1 MKKIII
7 MLLALLAIGI
17 VSAKTIH
24 IHTDMIIDNAV
35 LYRYENYN
43 ILHYVRTY
51 TGNLHE
57 ITVDQAAVY
66 KLEINGKTL
75 IDGFP
80 VKWVEDDIWL
90 ITGDE
95 VTIEKYYDTT
105 SGDPGTGNEQ

>member
-24 IHTDMIIDNAV
+24 IHTDMIIDNIDV
-35 LYRYENYN
+35 YRYDHLGTCTLFNSHGTSKD
-43 ILHYVRTY
+43 ISGLPS
-51 TGNLHE
+51 G
-57 ITVDQAAVY
+57 VY
-66 KLEINGKTL
+66 KTVIEGKTM

-80 VKWVEDDIWL
+80 VTWIEDNIWL

-95 VTIEKYYDTT
+95 VTIEKYYDTA